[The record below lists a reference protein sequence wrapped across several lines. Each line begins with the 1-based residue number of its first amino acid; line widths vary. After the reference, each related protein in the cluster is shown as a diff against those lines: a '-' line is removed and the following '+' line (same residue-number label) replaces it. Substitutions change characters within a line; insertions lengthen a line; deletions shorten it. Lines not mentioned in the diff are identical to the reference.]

1 MYKNF
6 QDLLDSLKGQPEV
19 TMAVAAAQDDHALE
33 AVKKAMNEHLV
44 RPILVGDEALI
55 RPLLKEAGLP
65 EDMEIIHAADPAEA
79 AQKAVALVKEG
90 RAQILMKGLVN
101 TAVFLRAVLKSETG
115 LRTGKMLSHLAA
127 FEIPGQK
134 KLLFMTD
141 VALNTYPKL
150 EEKKEILSNAMEAL
164 HQLGISQP
172 NVAVLSAN
180 ETPSDKIP
188 GSVDAKELTA
198 MCEAGELPAGIVEG
212 PLAMDVIA
220 SAEAAHHKGI
230 PSRVAGNVDLI
241 LVPDIEAGNGIAK
254 AFSHYAGGTMSG
266 ILLGAAAPIIVNSR
280 SDSAEGKFASIL
292 LALLL
297 QRQEK

>member
-1 MYKNF
+1 MYRNY
-6 QDLLDSLKGQPEV
+6 QDLLSALKGQPEV
-19 TMAVAAAQDDHALE
+19 TVAVAVAQDDHALE
-33 AVKKAMNEHLV
+33 AVKKAMDEHLI
-44 RPILVGDEALI
+44 RPILVGDESLI
-55 RPLLKEAGLP
+55 RPLLKSAGLP
-65 EDMEIIHAADPAEA
+65 EDSEIIDVKDVAEA
-79 AQKAVALVKEG
+79 AQKAVSLVKDG
-90 RAQILMKGLVN
+90 KAQVLMKGLVN
-101 TAVFLRAVLKSETG
+101 TAIFLRAVLKSETG
-115 LRTGKMLSHLAA
+115 LRTGKVLSHLAA

-150 EEKKEILSNAMEAL
+150 AEKKEILINAMDAL
-164 HQLGISQP
+164 HKLGIEKP
-172 NVAVLSAN
+172 KIAALSAN
-180 ETPSDKIP
+180 ETPSEKIP
-188 GSVDAKELTA
+188 GSVDAKEL
-198 MCEAGELPAGIVEG
+198 MNMSEAGELPLGIVEG
-212 PLAMDVIA
+212 PMAMDVIA

-230 PSRVAGNVDLI
+230 PSQIAGDVDLI

-297 QRQEK
+297 QRQ